1 MPPAAESLVRAA
13 ERARARAA
21 AAWLREELKE
31 AERGGG
37 GADELVEVTKEAG

>member
-31 AERGGG
+31 AERVRSV
-37 GADELVEVTKEAG
+37 AAEERMSQWR